1 MAGFTGSHFG
11 SQCELFHPVKL
22 RIAQS
27 FFAQFILLKIR
38 CISYGVRTEKLTSN
52 VRTVLRTN
60 LHINSNSPGDSF
72 ARLHGVAS
80 QSRIIRHCLGC
91 LMGHSMGRSH
101 TPNTYRKRYPMGF
114 CMGRLMGRSSITEVV
129 IVPIPQWWLGSGQTV
144 ENTLETMRPNTC
156 PYTRHCVAYL
166 VYFAGGYTRP

>member
-38 CISYGVRTEKLTSN
+38 CISYRVRTEKCVQN
-52 VRTVLRTN
+52 VRTGLRTT

-72 ARLHGVAS
+72 ASQHGVAS

-91 LMGHSMGRSH
+91 L
-101 TPNTYRKRYPMGF
+101 T
-114 CMGRLMGRSSITEVV
+114 GRSSITEMV

-144 ENTLETMRPNTC
+144 ETSLETMRPNTC

-166 VYFAGGYTRP
+166 VYFAGGYTRPDTRPIPW